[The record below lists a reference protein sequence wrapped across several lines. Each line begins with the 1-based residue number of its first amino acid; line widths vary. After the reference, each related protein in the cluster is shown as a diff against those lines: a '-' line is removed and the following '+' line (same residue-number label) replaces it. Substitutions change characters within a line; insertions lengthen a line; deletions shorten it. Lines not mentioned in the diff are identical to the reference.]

1 MADPENIP
9 FFFFFFEG
17 GWKVGVEIIC
27 DQRQHLLLK
36 LWGVCCIYRKFGRG
50 GGALGTPHR
59 STTVQV
65 KIETLSYRVVPQW

>member
-1 MADPENIP
+1 M
-9 FFFFFFEG
+9 
-17 GWKVGVEIIC
+17 GVEIIC

-36 LWGVCCIYRKFGRG
+36 LWGVCCIYRKFGRR

-65 KIETLSYRVVPQW
+65 KIETLCPIVLYQVLALDVAQW